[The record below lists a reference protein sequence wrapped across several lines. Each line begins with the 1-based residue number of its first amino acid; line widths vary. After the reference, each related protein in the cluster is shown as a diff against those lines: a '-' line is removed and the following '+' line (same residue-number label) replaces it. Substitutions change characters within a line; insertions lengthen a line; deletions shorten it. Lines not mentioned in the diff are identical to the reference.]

1 MKGQRVGYVRC
12 SSVDQNTERQ
22 LAGVELD
29 KVFEDK
35 LSGKDT
41 NRPQLQ
47 AMLDFVR
54 EGDIILVHSLDRLA
68 RNLGDLK
75 KIVDDLVSRGV
86 TIQFMKENL
95 TFTSDKKNP
104 MSELLLNVMGAFAQF
119 ERDLIKERQREGIAI
134 AKIKGAYK
142 GRKKALNKEQVA
154 ELKRMIANGENKT
167 KVAKEFNISRF
178 TLYNYLN
185 QTK

>member
-22 LAGVELD
+22 LVGIELD

-54 EGDIILVHSLDRLA
+54 EGDIIVVHSLDRLA

-75 KIVDDLVSRGV
+75 KIVDDLVSRKV

-154 ELKRMIANGENKT
+154 ELKKRIEMGENKT
-167 KVAKEFNISRF
+167 KIAKEFGITRY